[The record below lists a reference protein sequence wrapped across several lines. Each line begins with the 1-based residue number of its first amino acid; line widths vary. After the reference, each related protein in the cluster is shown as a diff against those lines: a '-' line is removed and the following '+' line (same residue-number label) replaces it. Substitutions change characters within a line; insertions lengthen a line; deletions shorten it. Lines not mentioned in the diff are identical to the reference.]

1 MEKRQNEDPDLL
13 EQSLATAAAE
23 SGNESGGENESVRN
37 APDVG
42 EAAAGDGN
50 ESESGENTDTDNSA
64 DPADPAPD
72 SGSQPAGGSEGT
84 GSGDNPSGDGGDG
97 GDGDGGGN
105 GSPGADEE
113 PSGEGP
119 DKSDPSDNP
128 DDPDNKRF
136 EERFLNSGAADG
148 TEMAGKRERLAVSLL
163 RMALSLLNG
172 EMPEDRFV
180 SLMDATLA
188 HEAVADARAE
198 GEIAGRNAVIEERLV
213 TPPAGAPDLGG
224 TPIAR
229 SRRRAA
235 SIFDLADLAR

>member
-1 MEKRQNEDPDLL
+1 MEKRQNEDHDLL
-13 EQSLATAAAE
+13 EQSMATAAAE
-23 SGNESGGENESVRN
+23 SGDESGGENENVRN
-37 APDVG
+37 APDGG

-64 DPADPAPD
+64 DSADPAPD
-72 SGSQPAGGSEGT
+72 PGSEPAGGAEGT

-97 GDGDGGGN
+97 DGGEN

-113 PSGEGP
+113 PSGNGT
-119 DKSDPSDNP
+119 DKPDPSDNP

-136 EERFLNSGAADG
+136 EERFLNSGAAAG
-148 TEMAGKRERLAVSLL
+148 AEMTEKRERLAVSLL
-163 RMALSLLNG
+163 RMALSLLTG
-172 EMPEDRFV
+172 EVPEDRFV